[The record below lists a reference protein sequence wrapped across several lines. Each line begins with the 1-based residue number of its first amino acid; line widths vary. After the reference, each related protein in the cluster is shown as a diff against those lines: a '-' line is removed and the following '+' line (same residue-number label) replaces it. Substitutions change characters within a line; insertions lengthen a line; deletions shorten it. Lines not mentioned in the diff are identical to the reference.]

1 MRDARIR
8 QDEKGITRGVA
19 WWGVSELEQ
28 AGAGTH
34 MRLAQ
39 EGRKE
44 YYIMTLQPPD
54 HSLSVTAEGWWSH
67 SRARRVNVKGFP
79 FNV

>member
-1 MRDARIR
+1 MRDATIR
-8 QDEKGITRGVA
+8 QDEKGITIGVA
-19 WWGVSELEQ
+19 WCRVSKLEQ

-44 YYIMTLQPPD
+44 YYNTTLQPPD
-54 HSLSVTAEGWWSH
+54 QSLSVTAEGWWSH
-67 SRARRVNVKGFP
+67 SRARRVSREG
-79 FNV
+79 

>member
-44 YYIMTLQPPD
+44 YLYKKCRNKLLTGNMI
-54 HSLSVTAEGWWSH
+54 
-67 SRARRVNVKGFP
+67 
-79 FNV
+79 